1 MNFKKIIFT
10 VIFTF
15 YLAILAVG
23 AENYSNRRPVPIVQT
38 FDYHPNYLRRKTLR
52 TNFSLISLRN

>member
-1 MNFKKIIFT
+1 MILRKFIFT

-15 YLAILAVG
+15 YLAIMAIG

-38 FDYHPNYLRRKTLR
+38 FDYHPVYLRRKPLKMHFV
-52 TNFSLISLRN
+52 NSYEIA